1 MFEYV
6 YVSINLTIRGWD
18 GTVVIIILK
27 RGGSETRLVL
37 ILRRLEITAVKYP
50 VRYVTFLDR
59 SCFEKLIY
67 GVPVF
72 YA

>member
-50 VRYVTFLDR
+50 VRNVSRQILF
-59 SCFEKLIY
+59 
-67 GVPVF
+67 
-72 YA
+72 